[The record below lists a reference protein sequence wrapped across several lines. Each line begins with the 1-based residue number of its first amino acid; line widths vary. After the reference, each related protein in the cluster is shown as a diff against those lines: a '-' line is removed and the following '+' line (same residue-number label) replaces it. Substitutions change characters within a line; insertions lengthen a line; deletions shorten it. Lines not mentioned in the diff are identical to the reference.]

1 MKPIRVLFA
10 GTPEVALPALDLLVA
25 DDRFRVVAVLTNPDR
40 PRGRSATPQPSA
52 VASRAAELALPLL
65 QPQRVRDAVG
75 AIRDSGAD
83 VGAIVAYGSI
93 LPPAVLDAL
102 PLGFVN
108 LHFSLLPR
116 WRGAAP
122 VQHAIRAGDA
132 VTGVTAFRLD
142 AGMDTGPVLRSLERR
157 ISDLIDAGALL
168 AQLAVE
174 GAPVL
179 AEALLAVANGE
190 PGTPQ
195 PGDGA
200 TLAPRSGAAGA
211 VGAWRRP
218 ACEVAAHV
226 RSLPPPPGA
235 PTTVA
240 GELHKIAGA
249 LAEARETM
257 AKTDLPFALIME
269 KGAVRDDGIS
279 VPPPAVPVWATRT
292 DLQEG
297 GALPGG
303 VAAMERLLAL
313 APDNAA
319 LVATTG
325 YTGRE
330 LYTISDRDQHLYQVG
345 SMGCAAGMGL
355 LLCKWSSWAKAA
367 QPTLT

>member
-10 GTPEVALPALDLLVA
+10 GTPEAALPALDLLVA

-179 AEALLAVANGE
+179 VEALLAVANGE

-195 PGDGA
+195 PVDGA
-200 TLAPRSGAAGA
+200 TLAPRIGAADA
-211 VGAWRRP
+211 VVDWRRR
-218 ACEVAAHV
+218 ACDVAAHV
-226 RSLPPPPGA
+226 RSVTPRPGA
-235 PTTVA
+235 STTLA
-240 GELHKIAGA
+240 GEPLKIAGA
-249 LAEARETM
+249 LLVRPSPDVLPDVPADDIQPGTVVNTDGEGIVVRCGDGLVHIAR
-257 AKTDLPFALIME
+257 
-269 KGAVRDDGIS
+269 
-279 VPPPAVPVWATRT
+279 
-292 DLQEG
+292 LQ
-297 GALPGG
+297 LPGRAWT
-303 VAAMERLLAL
+303 AAADLVRGRRLA
-313 APDNAA
+313 
-319 LVATTG
+319 
-325 YTGRE
+325 
-330 LYTISDRDQHLYQVG
+330 VG
-345 SMGCAAGMGL
+345 MVLGTVTPS
-355 LLCKWSSWAKAA
+355 
-367 QPTLT
+367 T

>member
-179 AEALLAVANGE
+179 VEALLAVANGE

-195 PGDGA
+195 PVDGA
-200 TLAPRSGAAGA
+200 TLAPRIGAADA
-211 VGAWRRP
+211 VVDWRRP

-226 RSLPPPPGA
+226 RSVTPRPGA
-235 PTTVA
+235 STTLA
-240 GELHKIAGA
+240 GEPLKIAGA
-249 LAEARETM
+249 LLVRPSPDVLPDDLADDIQPGTVVHTDGEGIVVRCGDGLVHIAR
-257 AKTDLPFALIME
+257 
-269 KGAVRDDGIS
+269 
-279 VPPPAVPVWATRT
+279 
-292 DLQEG
+292 LQ
-297 GALPGG
+297 LPGRAWT
-303 VAAMERLLAL
+303 AAADLVRGRRLA
-313 APDNAA
+313 
-319 LVATTG
+319 
-325 YTGRE
+325 
-330 LYTISDRDQHLYQVG
+330 VG
-345 SMGCAAGMGL
+345 MVLGTVTPS
-355 LLCKWSSWAKAA
+355 
-367 QPTLT
+367 T

>member
-1 MKPIRVLFA
+1 VKPIRVLFA

-179 AEALLAVANGE
+179 VEALLAVANGE

-195 PGDGA
+195 PVDGA
-200 TLAPRSGAAGA
+200 TLAPRIGAADA
-211 VGAWRRP
+211 VVDWRRP

-226 RSLPPPPGA
+226 RSVTPRPGA
-235 PTTVA
+235 STTLA
-240 GELHKIAGA
+240 GEPLKI
-249 LAEARETM
+249 
-257 AKTDLPFALIME
+257 
-269 KGAVRDDGIS
+269 
-279 VPPPAVPVWATRT
+279 
-292 DLQEG
+292 G
-297 GALPGG
+297 GALLVRPSPDVLPDVPADDIQPGTVVRTDG
-303 VAAMERLLAL
+303 EGIVVRCGDGLVHIARLQLPGRAWTAAADLVRGRRLA
-313 APDNAA
+313 
-319 LVATTG
+319 
-325 YTGRE
+325 
-330 LYTISDRDQHLYQVG
+330 VG
-345 SMGCAAGMGL
+345 MVLGTVTPS
-355 LLCKWSSWAKAA
+355 
-367 QPTLT
+367 T

>member
-52 VASRAAELALPLL
+52 VASPAAELALPLL

-179 AEALLAVANGE
+179 VEALLAVANGE

-195 PGDGA
+195 PVDGA
-200 TLAPRSGAAGA
+200 TLAPRIGAADA
-211 VGAWRRP
+211 VVDWRRP

-226 RSLPPPPGA
+226 RSVTPRPGA
-235 PTTVA
+235 STTLA
-240 GELHKIAGA
+240 GEPLKIAGA
-249 LAEARETM
+249 LLVRPSPDVLPDVPADDIQPGTVVHTDGEGIVVRCGDGLVHIAR
-257 AKTDLPFALIME
+257 
-269 KGAVRDDGIS
+269 
-279 VPPPAVPVWATRT
+279 
-292 DLQEG
+292 LQ
-297 GALPGG
+297 LPGRAWT
-303 VAAMERLLAL
+303 AAADLVRGRRLA
-313 APDNAA
+313 
-319 LVATTG
+319 
-325 YTGRE
+325 
-330 LYTISDRDQHLYQVG
+330 VG
-345 SMGCAAGMGL
+345 MVLGTVTPS
-355 LLCKWSSWAKAA
+355 
-367 QPTLT
+367 T

>member
-1 MKPIRVLFA
+1 VKPIRVLFA
-10 GTPEVALPALDLLVA
+10 GTPAVALPALDLLVA

-179 AEALLAVANGE
+179 VEALLAVANGE

-195 PGDGA
+195 PVDGA
-200 TLAPRSGAAGA
+200 TLAPRIGAADA
-211 VGAWRRP
+211 VVDWRRP
-218 ACEVAAHV
+218 ACDVAAHV
-226 RSLPPPPGA
+226 RSVTPRPGA
-235 PTTVA
+235 STTLA
-240 GELHKIAGA
+240 GEPLKIAGA
-249 LAEARETM
+249 LLVRPSPDVLPDVPADDIQPGTVVNTDGEGIVVRCGDGLVHIAR
-257 AKTDLPFALIME
+257 
-269 KGAVRDDGIS
+269 
-279 VPPPAVPVWATRT
+279 
-292 DLQEG
+292 LQ
-297 GALPGG
+297 LPGRAWT
-303 VAAMERLLAL
+303 AAADLVRGRRLA
-313 APDNAA
+313 
-319 LVATTG
+319 
-325 YTGRE
+325 
-330 LYTISDRDQHLYQVG
+330 VG
-345 SMGCAAGMGL
+345 MVLGTVTPS
-355 LLCKWSSWAKAA
+355 
-367 QPTLT
+367 T

>member
-179 AEALLAVANGE
+179 VEALLAVANGE

-195 PGDGA
+195 PVDGA
-200 TLAPRSGAAGA
+200 TLAPRIGAADA
-211 VGAWRRP
+211 VVDWRRP

-226 RSLPPPPGA
+226 RSVTPRPGA
-235 PTTVA
+235 STTLA
-240 GELHKIAGA
+240 GEPLKIAGA
-249 LAEARETM
+249 LLVRPSP
-257 AKTDLPFALIME
+257 DVLPDVPA
-269 KGAVRDDGIS
+269 DDIQPGT
-279 VPPPAVPVWATRT
+279 VVRT
-292 DLQEG
+292 DGEGIVVRCGDGLVHIARLQ
-297 GALPGG
+297 LPGRAWT
-303 VAAMERLLAL
+303 AAADLVRGRRLA
-313 APDNAA
+313 
-319 LVATTG
+319 
-325 YTGRE
+325 
-330 LYTISDRDQHLYQVG
+330 VG
-345 SMGCAAGMGL
+345 MVLGTVTPS
-355 LLCKWSSWAKAA
+355 
-367 QPTLT
+367 T

>member
-10 GTPEVALPALDLLVA
+10 GTPAVALPALDLLVA

-179 AEALLAVANGE
+179 VEALLAVANGE

-195 PGDGA
+195 PVDGA
-200 TLAPRSGAAGA
+200 TLAPRIGAADA
-211 VGAWRRP
+211 VVDWRRP
-218 ACEVAAHV
+218 ACDVAAHV
-226 RSLPPPPGA
+226 RSVTPRPGA
-235 PTTVA
+235 STTLA
-240 GELHKIAGA
+240 GEPLKIAGA
-249 LAEARETM
+249 LLVRPSPDVLPDVPADDIQPGTVVNTDGEGIVVRCGDGLVHIAR
-257 AKTDLPFALIME
+257 
-269 KGAVRDDGIS
+269 
-279 VPPPAVPVWATRT
+279 
-292 DLQEG
+292 LQ
-297 GALPGG
+297 LPGRAWT
-303 VAAMERLLAL
+303 AAADLVRGRRLA
-313 APDNAA
+313 
-319 LVATTG
+319 
-325 YTGRE
+325 
-330 LYTISDRDQHLYQVG
+330 VG
-345 SMGCAAGMGL
+345 MVLGTVTPS
-355 LLCKWSSWAKAA
+355 
-367 QPTLT
+367 T

>member
-40 PRGRSATPQPSA
+40 PRGRSVTPQPSA

-142 AGMDTGPVLRSLERR
+142 AGMDTGPVLRSLERP
-157 ISDLIDAGALL
+157 ISDRIDAGALL

-195 PGDGA
+195 PVDGA
-200 TLAPRSGAAGA
+200 TLAPRIGAADA
-211 VGAWRRP
+211 VVDWRRP

-226 RSLPPPPGA
+226 RSVTPRPGA
-235 PTTVA
+235 STTLA
-240 GELHKIAGA
+240 GEPLKI
-249 LAEARETM
+249 
-257 AKTDLPFALIME
+257 
-269 KGAVRDDGIS
+269 
-279 VPPPAVPVWATRT
+279 
-292 DLQEG
+292 G
-297 GALPGG
+297 GALLVRPSPDVLPDDPADDIQPGTVVHTDG
-303 VAAMERLLAL
+303 EGIVVRCGDGLVHIARLQLPGRAWTAAADLVRGRRLA
-313 APDNAA
+313 
-319 LVATTG
+319 
-325 YTGRE
+325 
-330 LYTISDRDQHLYQVG
+330 VG
-345 SMGCAAGMGL
+345 MVLGTVTPS
-355 LLCKWSSWAKAA
+355 
-367 QPTLT
+367 T

>member
-1 MKPIRVLFA
+1 VKPIRVLFA

-179 AEALLAVANGE
+179 IEALLAVANGE

-195 PGDGA
+195 PVDGA
-200 TLAPRSGAAGA
+200 TLAPRIGAADA
-211 VGAWRRP
+211 VVDWRRP

-226 RSLPPPPGA
+226 RSVTPRPGA
-235 PTTVA
+235 STTLA
-240 GELHKIAGA
+240 GEPLKIAGA
-249 LAEARETM
+249 LLVRPSPDVLPDDLADDIQPGTVVHTDGEGIVVRCGDGLVHIAR
-257 AKTDLPFALIME
+257 
-269 KGAVRDDGIS
+269 
-279 VPPPAVPVWATRT
+279 
-292 DLQEG
+292 LQ
-297 GALPGG
+297 LPGRAWT
-303 VAAMERLLAL
+303 AAADLVRGRGLA
-313 APDNAA
+313 
-319 LVATTG
+319 
-325 YTGRE
+325 
-330 LYTISDRDQHLYQVG
+330 VG
-345 SMGCAAGMGL
+345 MVLGTVTPS
-355 LLCKWSSWAKAA
+355 
-367 QPTLT
+367 T

>member
-52 VASRAAELALPLL
+52 VASRPAELALPLL

-179 AEALLAVANGE
+179 VEALLAVANGE

-195 PGDGA
+195 PVDGA
-200 TLAPRSGAAGA
+200 TLAPRIGAADA
-211 VGAWRRP
+211 VVDWRRP

-226 RSLPPPPGA
+226 RSVTPRPGA
-235 PTTVA
+235 STTLA
-240 GELHKIAGA
+240 GEPLKIAGA
-249 LAEARETM
+249 LLVRPSPDVLPDVPADDIQPGTVVHTDGEGIVVRCGDGLVHIAR
-257 AKTDLPFALIME
+257 
-269 KGAVRDDGIS
+269 
-279 VPPPAVPVWATRT
+279 
-292 DLQEG
+292 LQ
-297 GALPGG
+297 LPGRAWTAAADLVRGRRLG
-303 VAAMERLLAL
+303 V
-313 APDNAA
+313 
-319 LVATTG
+319 
-325 YTGRE
+325 
-330 LYTISDRDQHLYQVG
+330 
-345 SMGCAAGMGL
+345 GMVLGTVTP
-355 LLCKWSSWAKAA
+355 S
-367 QPTLT
+367 T

>member
-52 VASRAAELALPLL
+52 VASRAAKLALPLL

-142 AGMDTGPVLRSLERR
+142 AGMDTGPVLRSLERP
-157 ISDLIDAGALL
+157 ISDRIDAGALL

-195 PGDGA
+195 PVDGA
-200 TLAPRSGAAGA
+200 TLAPRIGAADA
-211 VGAWRRP
+211 VVDWRRP

-226 RSLPPPPGA
+226 RSVTPRPGA
-235 PTTVA
+235 STTLA
-240 GELHKIAGA
+240 GEPLKI
-249 LAEARETM
+249 
-257 AKTDLPFALIME
+257 
-269 KGAVRDDGIS
+269 
-279 VPPPAVPVWATRT
+279 
-292 DLQEG
+292 G
-297 GALPGG
+297 GALLVRPSPDVLPDDPADDIQPGTVVHTDG
-303 VAAMERLLAL
+303 EGIVVRCGDGLVHIARLQLPGRAWTAAADLVRGRRLA
-313 APDNAA
+313 
-319 LVATTG
+319 
-325 YTGRE
+325 
-330 LYTISDRDQHLYQVG
+330 VG
-345 SMGCAAGMGL
+345 MVLGTVTPS
-355 LLCKWSSWAKAA
+355 
-367 QPTLT
+367 T